1 MKWQT
6 VTFKMPKQEL
16 QELREF
22 IQETPGVSLSGLTR
36 NGIKMQMVEI
46 KNDSESVKSSYQSTK
61 LFEIVSDLFR
71 KDFGWEDR

>member
-1 MKWQT
+1 MTWQT

-22 IQETPGVSLSGLTR
+22 IQETPGVSLSGLIR

>member
-1 MKWQT
+1 MTWQT

-22 IQETPGVSLSGLTR
+22 IQETPGVSLSGLIR

-46 KNDSESVKSSYQSTK
+46 KNDSEYVKSSYQSTK

>member
-1 MKWQT
+1 MTWQT
-6 VTFKMPKQEL
+6 VTFKMSKQEL

-22 IQETPGVSLSGLTR
+22 IQETPGVSLSGLIR

>member
-1 MKWQT
+1 
-6 VTFKMPKQEL
+6 MPKQEL

-22 IQETPGVSLSGLTR
+22 IQETPGVSLSGLIR

>member
-1 MKWQT
+1 MTWQT

-22 IQETPGVSLSGLTR
+22 IQETPGVSLSGLIR

-46 KNDSESVKSSYQSTK
+46 KNDSDSVKSSYQSTK